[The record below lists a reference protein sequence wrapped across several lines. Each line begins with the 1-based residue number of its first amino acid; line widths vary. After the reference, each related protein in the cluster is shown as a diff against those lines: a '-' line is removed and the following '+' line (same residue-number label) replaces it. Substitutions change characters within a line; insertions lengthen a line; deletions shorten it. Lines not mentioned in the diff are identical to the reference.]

1 MVLKIKIEGEAV
13 EVVLLGWDCN
23 FRHPRNIHFNS
34 SACKQAIASRLL
46 RPLLFRPHKHDNL
59 PSNSGSNVLAWEEE
73 RNKGKWEMIS
83 IFISHS
89 RRDEWFIVPLAQALK
104 TMDIEPILLELE
116 TPIPYP
122 LPEAI
127 KNNLKRASAVFVL
140 ITPNVTDNQTTRD
153 NVLWEIAH
161 AYALGKPIYV
171 FKDKR
176 STLPVMVSYVT
187 TYHEFNMHDQE
198 QVKTVFDR
206 AVTIAQEI
214 ARQDKVNAVYC
225 LLLTTLGPL
234 GIGLIALMLAHVQ
247 GTN

>member
-1 MVLKIKIEGEAV
+1 LV
-13 EVVLLGWDCN
+13 EVVLLGWRCCVH
-23 FRHPRNIHFNS
+23 RSGNIYTDTGTREE
-34 SACKQAIASRLL
+34 ALPPRLL
-46 RPLLFRPHKHDNL
+46 RPLPIRAHKHNNL
-59 PSNSGSNVLAWEEE
+59 PSNSWSNILAWEEE

-89 RRDEWFIVPLAQALK
+89 RKDEWFTVPLAQALK

-127 KNNLKRASAVFVL
+127 KNDLKRASAVFVL

-161 AYALGKPIYV
+161 TYALGKPIYV

-187 TYHEFNMHDQE
+187 TYHEFNMHDQD

-214 ARQDKVNAVYC
+214 AKQDKINAVYC
-225 LLLTTLGPL
+225 LLLTTLRPL
-234 GIGLIALMLAHVQ
+234 GIGLIALMLARAQ
-247 GTN
+247 GTD